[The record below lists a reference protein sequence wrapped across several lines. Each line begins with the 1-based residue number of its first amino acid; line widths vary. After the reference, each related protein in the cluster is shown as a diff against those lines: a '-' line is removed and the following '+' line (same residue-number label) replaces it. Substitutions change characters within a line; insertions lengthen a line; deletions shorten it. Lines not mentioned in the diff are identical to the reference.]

1 MVLSTGFGPNYFKIL
16 ARTLLSSFNER
27 RASIVAVLR
36 VWSPTEKCFGVRLR
50 RAIWKK
56 NAHCLWIALLG
67 QSAMQWLPSNFFTQ
81 LVSVNRF
88 DLEVEVSWRKNY
100 NTDHILKM
108 DVVTYYLLTEKL
120 FLIQKYDFLS
130 KRSVIIENVHKQMNL
145 LIAKEKNVISFYFPL
160 PYALKKLYRARPAA
174 FFQRACMC
182 IDKRFN
188 NYLNP

>member
-1 MVLSTGFGPNYFKIL
+1 
-16 ARTLLSSFNER
+16 
-27 RASIVAVLR
+27 
-36 VWSPTEKCFGVRLR
+36 
-50 RAIWKK
+50 
-56 NAHCLWIALLG
+56 
-67 QSAMQWLPSNFFTQ
+67 
-81 LVSVNRF
+81 
-88 DLEVEVSWRKNY
+88 
-100 NTDHILKM
+100 M